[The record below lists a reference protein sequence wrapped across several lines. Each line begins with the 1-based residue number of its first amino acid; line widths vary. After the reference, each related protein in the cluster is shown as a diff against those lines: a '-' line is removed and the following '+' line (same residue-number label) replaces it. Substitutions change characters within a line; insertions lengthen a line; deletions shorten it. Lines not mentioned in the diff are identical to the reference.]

1 MKYEIRER
9 RKGKQDIHTLGV
21 MPSRSKEKK
30 RKDQFLPLEINKNG
44 NGKRLR
50 VSRSPTRT

>member
-1 MKYEIRER
+1 MRER
-9 RKGKQDIHTLGV
+9 RKGEQDIHTLGV
-21 MPSRSKEKK
+21 IPSRRKEKK
-30 RKDQFLPLEINKNG
+30 RKDEVLPLEINKNG